1 MAVSQC
7 CCCRV
12 AQCHTL
18 NARSLFPLLSIFLC
32 NLLCNSDKRSSSLP
46 SLVKLPT
53 AFLLYTSALRI
64 SIFTSFGFLSHHLPP
79 ISPTSPLLLSSLS
92 HICPALLLFFF
103 DLLWSHLFC
112 LILLSSLC
120 HLPCYRHSSSSPRV
134 SSTPPFQRTTF
145 FCSLIIRMNTNELDF
160 WHIKL
165 LFLSVHVQQADV
177 SFILAFRHYLGNF
190 CALSCKARGTIL
202 VQDKFL
208 LFYP

>member
-53 AFLLYTSALRI
+53 AFLLYISALRV
-64 SIFTSFGFLSHHLPP
+64 SIFTSFGFLSHLQLLP
-79 ISPTSPLLLSSLS
+79 SPQHPHCSSPPF
-92 HICPALLLFFF
+92 HTFVQHFF

-145 FCSLIIRMNTNELDF
+145 FCSLIIQMNTNELGF

-190 CALSCKARGTIL
+190 CVLSCKARGTIL